1 MPGEDASTAPV
12 ASGSTAPWRLVG
24 RDAELA
30 RVRSFVRGA
39 AGHGAALL
47 LSGEPGV
54 GKTEVL
60 NAAAYWAQRANGCRV
75 LRADGVEFE
84 AGICFSGL
92 NQALLPVA
100 DEFGSL
106 STAFRD
112 ALTVA
117 LGLGPGPS
125 PEPLF
130 VSNATLALLRHMARE
145 QPLLL
150 LIDVLQWIDRA
161 CAGVLGFVARRLTG
175 SRIGFMA
182 AYRSGWDSLFDRRGL
197 PEMTVQPLD
206 DEASATLIDAR
217 FPSLRPALRQRL
229 LEESQGNPLALIE
242 LPAALS
248 KDQRSAD
255 AMPPR
260 VLPLTERL
268 KDVFASR
275 IVALPAGTRH
285 LLLGAVLNGT
295 GDLRSLH
302 GMIDAEHGLEELEP
316 AERARLIDVSDAEQR
331 VIFRHP
337 LIRSA
342 IVASCTHEQRRR
354 AHAALAKALSQQ
366 PEKRAWHLSEAAVG
380 PDEQVAGLL
389 EDVAHRILRRGDAIA
404 AIATLTRAAELSPQ
418 AADRGKRLAEAAYIG
433 AEVSGK
439 PRDAEALLAAAR
451 LAAPDE
457 TSLNAVNAAVF
468 LLLERGGDIATAHRL
483 LVGAIENGSHGYD
496 ASDVALNEA
505 MHTLLLLCWFGQ
517 RSELWEP
524 YYRALSRMR
533 PEPPPLLALLSRT
546 FPDPVRNAAAALGEV
561 DAVYSTMPGER
572 DPTRMYRVG
581 MMSIYLDRW
590 PQLRNYSWL
599 LVDQGRSGGL
609 HRRHMVGLMYL
620 CLGDFFTGRWDED
633 EVLADEGIR
642 LCREHDL
649 SFFRWYFLY
658 SKALVAAGRGRF
670 EEAFGLADEMTR
682 WAAASGVVL
691 AARIADRV
699 RSFASL
705 GQGNYDAAF
714 KYASKL
720 SPAGTFAPY
729 TPHCLWVM
737 FDLVEAAIRTGRFE
751 EARAHERAMR
761 AADVQAISPR
771 LALLQAG
778 AAAMVADDDAAG
790 ELFERAL
797 AVPGSDVWQLD
808 LARLRLN
815 YGEFLRRRRLPR
827 LARTQLRAA
836 QATFEMLG
844 AVPWLARAAGELR
857 AAGQDTAQDQ
867 PSADSRLTAQ
877 ERKIAELAA
886 SGLSNK
892 EIAARLYLSPRT
904 VSAHLYRIFPKLGI
918 SSRAALRDALGPGD

>member
-1 MPGEDASTAPV
+1 
-12 ASGSTAPWRLVG
+12 
-24 RDAELA
+24 
-30 RVRSFVRGA
+30 
-39 AGHGAALL
+39 
-47 LSGEPGV
+47 
-54 GKTEVL
+54 
-60 NAAAYWAQRANGCRV
+60 
-75 LRADGVEFE
+75 
-84 AGICFSGL
+84 
-92 NQALLPVA
+92 
-100 DEFGSL
+100 
-106 STAFRD
+106 
-112 ALTVA
+112 
-117 LGLGPGPS
+117 
-125 PEPLF
+125 
-130 VSNATLALLRHMARE
+130 MARE

-150 LIDVLQWIDRA
+150 LIDDLQWIDRA
-161 CAGVLGFVARRLTG
+161 SAGVLGFVARRLTG